1 MDDEDDI
8 LPTGRF
14 DDIISGH
21 YTGSSEIFG
30 KNEIIIGWMDFI
42 DGNYEGGDDLSE
54 DDSDDSDSDDSF
66 ELKPGLLDFVGSDE
80 NNVSGGSSELTDFV
94 TSKEDNVSG
103 GGSEL
108 TDFVTSKD
116 SDIKVGSSELMDF
129 VASTDDNVSG
139 GSSGLTDFVNDD
151 NHGALTDF

>member
-1 MDDEDDI
+1 MDDDDG

-14 DDIISGH
+14 DDIIGAH

-54 DDSDDSDSDDSF
+54 DDSDDSNSDDSF
-66 ELKPGLLDFVGSDE
+66 ELTPQKPELTDFVDSDE

-94 TSKEDNVSG
+94 TSK
-103 GGSEL
+103 
-108 TDFVTSKD
+108 D
-116 SDIKVGSSELMDF
+116 SDIKVGGSSGLTDF

-139 GSSGLTDFVNDD
+139 GSSGLLDFVNDD
-151 NHGALTDF
+151 NH

>member
-1 MDDEDDI
+1 MDDEDNI

-14 DDIISGH
+14 EDIIGVH

-54 DDSDDSDSDDSF
+54 DDSDDSDDSNPDDSF
-66 ELKPGLLDFVGSDE
+66 ELQPKLPGLLDFVGSDE

-94 TSKEDNVSG
+94 ASTEDNVSG
-103 GGSEL
+103 SSSEL
-108 TDFVTSKD
+108 TDFVASTD
-116 SDIKVGSSELMDF
+116 PDIKVGSSE
-129 VASTDDNVSG
+129 
-139 GSSGLTDFVNDD
+139 LTDFVNDD
-151 NHGALTDF
+151 NHGTN

>member
-1 MDDEDDI
+1 MDEDEDM

-14 DDIISGH
+14 DDIIGGH

-54 DDSDDSDSDDSF
+54 DDSDDSNSDDSF
-66 ELKPGLLDFVGSDE
+66 ELKPELPGLLDFVGSDE

-94 TSKEDNVSG
+94 ASK
-103 GGSEL
+103 
-108 TDFVTSKD
+108 
-116 SDIKVGSSELMDF
+116 
-129 VASTDDNVSG
+129 DDNVSG
-139 GSSGLTDFVNDD
+139 GSSGLLDFVNDD
-151 NHGALTDF
+151 NSGALTDF